1 MENLSLIDKLLM
13 VSIFG
18 SSSSV
23 FLWLGFVLYLKSKWL
38 PFLEDT
44 LDNGVRFYT
53 LNIFFAGQGVLQ
65 YATVFLWSFHARR
78 YGMLE
83 KRDNVPKPV
92 QRLFIFAFCWFMVS
106 VVLAGAGAVCL
117 EFMCCRSL

>member
-1 MENLSLIDKLLM
+1 MENISHCNILLIFLFFGGCFG
-13 VSIFG
+13 IF
-18 SSSSV
+18 S
-23 FLWLGFVLYLKSKWL
+23 WLGLVLYLKSKWL
-38 PFLEDT
+38 PYLEDT

-65 YATVFLWSFHARR
+65 YATVFLWSFHAKR

-106 VVLAGAGAVCL
+106 TFLMVAVAVCM
-117 EFMCCRSL
+117 EFMG